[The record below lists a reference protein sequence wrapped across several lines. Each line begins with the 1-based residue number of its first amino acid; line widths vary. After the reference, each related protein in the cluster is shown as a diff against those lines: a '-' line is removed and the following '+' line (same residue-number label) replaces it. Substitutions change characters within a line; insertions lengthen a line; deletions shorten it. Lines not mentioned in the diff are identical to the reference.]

1 MPRCAI
7 DPLVVLSIT
16 AALMAIVA
24 VACTVLCIAWSIP
37 SWRRRL
43 GRRTHDAGA
52 GAPEPAGLTGWPA
65 RVAGALVSLGIAAC
79 AAVAWWGCYSV
90 VTAMSGVAR

>member
-1 MPRCAI
+1 MSRHAI
-7 DPLVVLSIT
+7 NPLVVLSIT

-24 VACTVLCIAWSIP
+24 IACTVLCIAWTVP

-52 GAPEPAGLTGWPA
+52 GAPEPEGLTGWPA
-65 RVAGALVSLGIAAC
+65 RVAAALVSLGIAAC
-79 AAVAWWGCYSV
+79 AAVAWYGCYSV
-90 VTAMSGVAR
+90 ASAMSGLAR